1 MCNLKDHFKNE
12 DEVVFNLLTEQI
24 TEFEANVLAILNL
37 NKLFELETKRMDKV
51 VNSIIADY
59 GFLFSKVIIGINK
72 LIKYEKY
79 EMCKELYD
87 RMNYLFRHIFI
98 IELKIED
105 INDDVDI
112 ETMNEQFNDLFKSIS
127 NHINNLKS

>member
-37 NKLFELETKRMDKV
+37 NKLFELETKRMDKI

>member
-1 MCNLKDHFKNE
+1 MCNLTDHFKNE
-12 DEVVFNLLTEQI
+12 DEVVFNILSEQI
-24 TEFEANVLAILNL
+24 TEFETNVLTILNL
-37 NKLFELETKRMDKV
+37 NKLFELDTKKMDKV
-51 VNSIIADY
+51 INSIIADY
-59 GFLFSKVIIGINK
+59 GFLFSKVIIGIDK

-87 RMNYLFRHIFI
+87 RMQYLFRHIFI

-112 ETMNEQFNDLFKSIS
+112 ETMNVQFNDLFKSIS
-127 NHINNLKS
+127 NHINNLK